1 MANKSNQYFQS
12 NYFGAEEQ
20 ALVDSLTIESIQIH
34 GIGVKYIP
42 RVDVALDELFGEDQL
57 SSFNEV
63 FEIEMYIKNFEQFGG
78 DGDFLSKFGLE
89 IRDEVILQVSKT
101 RWEEDIT
108 NGSPP
113 NPELPRPREGDLI
126 YFPFSG
132 RLFEIHFVEHEDVFY
147 QLGKLYTY
155 EIRCKLFEYSSQQ
168 FNTSDPDIDKI
179 EDYTQQTLLI
189 LDTGTG
195 DYIGVYYTVTGATGS
210 TAGAGAYTDG
220 AYPAVATTGGSGT
233 GLTVDIT
240 VSGGSVDTITI
251 NSQGDNSYL
260 PGDVITV
267 PAGVY
272 GPQFTFNTVMER
284 IGGEQV
290 YQGTSLATAYASGE
304 VVSWD
309 SGTKQLIVGIS
320 KGIFAYGA
328 NIIGDTSGADWSYTD
343 TSYQERNQN
352 DKVSDNVHI
361 EEEYDEFGILI
372 NNRLK

>member
-1 MANKSNQYFQS
+1 MVNKANPYFQS

-20 ALVDSLTIESIQIH
+20 TLADALTIESIQIH

-42 RVDVALDELFGEDQL
+42 REDVALDELYGEDKL
-57 SSFNEV
+57 STFNDV

-101 RWEEDIT
+101 RWEEDIA

-113 NPELPRPREGDLI
+113 IPRPREGDLI
-126 YFPFSG
+126 YFPFSD
-132 RLFEIHFVEHEDVFY
+132 RLFEIHFVEHEEVFY
-147 QLGKLYTY
+147 QLGKLFTY
-155 EIRCKLFEYSSQQ
+155 EMRCKLFEYSSQR
-168 FNTSDPDIDKI
+168 FDTGLEEIDKV
-179 EDYTQQTLLI
+179 EDYANQTILT

-290 YQGTSLATAYASGE
+290 SSRN
-304 VVSWD
+304 
-309 SGTKQLIVGIS
+309 
-320 KGIFAYGA
+320 YGW
-328 NIIGDTSGADWSYTD
+328 NI
-343 TSYQERNQN
+343 
-352 DKVSDNVHI
+352 
-361 EEEYDEFGILI
+361 
-372 NNRLK
+372 